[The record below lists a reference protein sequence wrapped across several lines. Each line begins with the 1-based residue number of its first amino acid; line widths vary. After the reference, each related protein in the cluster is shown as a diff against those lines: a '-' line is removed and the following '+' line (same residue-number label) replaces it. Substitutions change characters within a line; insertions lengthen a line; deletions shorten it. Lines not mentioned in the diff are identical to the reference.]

1 MSIGIIGS
9 GHMGSAFARALARAG
24 IPATITNSRGP
35 ESLKELTNELGPLI
49 TAGTREEAASA
60 DIVFVAVNWSKLPQ
74 ALAGLPE
81 WNGRIVI
88 DANNPVET
96 PLFQP
101 IELDGRL
108 STEVFAELIPG
119 ARVVKAFNHLPPQL
133 VSGDPSAEGG
143 KRVLFFSGDDPS
155 AKGEVAHLIE
165 RLGFFGIDLGPIAVG
180 GRLMQFPGGPLP
192 ALNLVRFD

>member
-9 GHMGSAFARALARAG
+9 GHMGSAFVRALARAG

-74 ALAGLPE
+74 ALTGLPE

-96 PLFQP
+96 PLFKP

-108 STEVFAELIPG
+108 STEVFAELVPG
-119 ARVVKAFNHLPPQL
+119 ARIVKAFNHLPPQL

-143 KRVLFFSGDDPS
+143 KRVLFFSGDDLS
-155 AKGEVAHLIE
+155 ANGEVAHLIE
-165 RLGFFGIDLGPIAVG
+165 RLGFFGVDLGPIAVG
-180 GRLMQFPGGPLP
+180 GKLMQFPGGPLP
-192 ALNLVRFD
+192 ALNLVKFD